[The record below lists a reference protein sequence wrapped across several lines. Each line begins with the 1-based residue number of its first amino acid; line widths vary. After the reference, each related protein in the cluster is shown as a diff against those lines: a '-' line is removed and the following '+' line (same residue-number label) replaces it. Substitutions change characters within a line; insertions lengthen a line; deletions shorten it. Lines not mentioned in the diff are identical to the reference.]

1 MYLER
6 KSEKTMDEQQRN
18 QSLAAHVI
26 SSIGCGHYE
35 MPGPP
40 NFGLQSN
47 QSTEFRIL
55 NSLRKRAYNKVFQCS
70 VLKKKILLF
79 NFWFLQ
85 FQRINYLKFNIS
97 IHLNF
102 FILFYD

>member
-40 NFGLQSN
+40 NFALQSN

-55 NSLRKRAYNKVFQCS
+55 NSLRKRGNTYVQSLFKHWDFFSTVRLFKVFLTIGS
-70 VLKKKILLF
+70 VLSVRG
-79 NFWFLQ
+79 N
-85 FQRINYLKFNIS
+85 
-97 IHLNF
+97 LNTR
-102 FILFYD
+102 